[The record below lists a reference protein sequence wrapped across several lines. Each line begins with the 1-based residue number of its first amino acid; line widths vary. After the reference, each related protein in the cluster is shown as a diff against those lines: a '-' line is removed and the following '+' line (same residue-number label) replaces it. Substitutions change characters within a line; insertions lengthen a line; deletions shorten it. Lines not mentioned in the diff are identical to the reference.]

1 MQEHNRAMRMFKAM
15 DRMRK
20 AWGSLA
26 PSQISKSQM
35 GTLLTLRH
43 GGTDPM
49 KETDRDP
56 FEQMTLSELAAVM
69 GQSMPAVSQRISK
82 LEQMGY
88 VQRIPDEKDK
98 RTTWIRLT
106 ESGVDLME
114 RACQGM
120 VKRLDTIMNQL
131 GEEDTDTMFR
141 VLDKLAEIMEQSV
154 DQDTK

>member
-49 KETDRDP
+49 KETYRDP
-56 FEQMTLSELAAVM
+56 F
-69 GQSMPAVSQRISK
+69 
-82 LEQMGY
+82 
-88 VQRIPDEKDK
+88 
-98 RTTWIRLT
+98 
-106 ESGVDLME
+106 
-114 RACQGM
+114 
-120 VKRLDTIMNQL
+120 
-131 GEEDTDTMFR
+131 
-141 VLDKLAEIMEQSV
+141 
-154 DQDTK
+154 

>member
-56 FEQMTLSELAAVM
+56 FEPMTLSELAAVH
-69 GQSMPAVSQRISK
+69 GTEYAGSQPANQ
-82 LEQMGY
+82 QT
-88 VQRIPDEKDK
+88 
-98 RTTWIRLT
+98 RTDGLCSAHT
-106 ESGVDLME
+106 G
-114 RACQGM
+114 
-120 VKRLDTIMNQL
+120 
-131 GEEDTDTMFR
+131 
-141 VLDKLAEIMEQSV
+141 
-154 DQDTK
+154 

>member
-56 FEQMTLSELAAVM
+56 FEPMTLSELAAVM

-88 VQRIPDEKDK
+88 VQRIPDDK

-131 GEEDTDTMFR
+131 GEEDTETMFR

>member
-26 PSQISKSQM
+26 PIADQQIPDGNSAYPPSW
-35 GTLLTLRH
+35 
-43 GGTDPM
+43 GTDPM

-56 FEQMTLSELAAVM
+56 FEPMTLSELAAVM

-131 GEEDTDTMFR
+131 GEEDTETMFR
-141 VLDKLAEIMEQSV
+141 VLDRLAEIMEQSV